1 LITKKIWNISVQIVK
16 NKKGSET
23 RGKLEEEVDALFKLP
38 LAEFTGARNTLAAQL
53 KRDGRANEANIVKAL
68 PKPSISAW
76 AVNQLHW
83 KHREAFAQ
91 LMATSQQ
98 LRQAQKSRTTGKIGD
113 MRGSLDARREALSQ
127 LSELASALL
136 SEAGHN
142 PTPDTIHRITTTL
155 QAVAAYTSPDGPTPG
170 RLTHDIDPPGFE
182 SLASMIPGAKATKF
196 VEALPRVATPQK
208 LDRASTKTRQKG
220 DAQKAQR
227 EVRRQERIAAARASL
242 QEAKRALT
250 GARSWSQRTEAAQKK
265 LSAETKQAEAEVRQ
279 AEKEVREAER
289 RFKKASAA
297 SEAVAQRAQRLAAE
311 AEEAAQ
317 AVEDGERDVQEAAQE
332 LETLFEESATT

>member
-1 LITKKIWNISVQIVK
+1 VK

-23 RGKLEEEVDALFKLP
+23 RAKLEDEVDALFKLP

-53 KRDGRANEANIVKAL
+53 KRDGRANEANLVKAL
-68 PKPSISAW
+68 SKPSISAW

-83 KHREAFAQ
+83 KHRDAFTQ
-91 LMATSQQ
+91 LIATSQR
-98 LRQAQKSRTTGKIGD
+98 LRQAQKSRTAGKIGD

-136 SEAGHN
+136 TEAGHN

-155 QAVAAYTSPDGPTPG
+155 QAVAADTSPDGPTPG
-170 RLTHDIDPPGFE
+170 RLTHDVDPPGFE
-182 SLASMIPGAKATKF
+182 SLASMIPGARATKF
-196 VEALPRVATPQK
+196 VEELPRSAPSQK
-208 LDRASTKTRQKG
+208 LDRASPKPPQKG

-227 EVRRQERIAAARASL
+227 DAKRQQRIAAARTSL

-265 LSAETKQAEAEVRQ
+265 LAAETKQSEADVRQ
-279 AEKEVREAER
+279 AEKELREAER
-289 RFKKASAA
+289 RFKKANAASAA
-297 SEAVAQRAQRLAAE
+297 VAERAQRLAAE

-317 AVEDGERDVQEAAQE
+317 AVADGERNVEETGAE
-332 LETLFEESATT
+332 LESLFQESAAT